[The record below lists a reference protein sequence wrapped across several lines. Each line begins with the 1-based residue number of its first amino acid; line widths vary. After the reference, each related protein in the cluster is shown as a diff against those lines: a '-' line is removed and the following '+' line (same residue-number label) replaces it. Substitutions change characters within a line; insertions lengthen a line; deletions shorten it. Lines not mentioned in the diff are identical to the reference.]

1 MRVKKFVPLAIAA
14 LLMIGAAAC
23 QLEGEEEAA
32 TLPTAGYD
40 TFKIVTDPVGLVQEK
55 DFNGAGTGRI
65 GYLWDND
72 LDGVGEK
79 FYQIN
84 KPYAGIIGLMFG
96 DDGYAS
102 GGQPFA
108 LAKLYPWQTEYEVP
122 VDILTDWVLGNAALG
137 YRKGEYVDEDNTLVY
152 IDRVKDSEEEAL
164 LTGRHETADFRFHNF
179 GVVNADSSKAAPAS
193 EGEDQGGDITP
204 SRPGDQ
210 SPKCGEYRSFCDA
223 VSDTFVSGWSKADCV
238 NNLYQRNDGN
248 YGTRYNSCL
257 ANNCKN
263 AGDVLA
269 CAKDCR
275 DQHLQDVFGCA
286 GENAPEVADVL
297 YLVGSGN
304 QVALAEKG
312 ITITGDQSLS
322 AYFMY
327 KDAECNL
334 AGGEMI
340 VTVNGAETRFGIP
353 AGVGCNSFEDRALL
367 GFTFPNLPNGE
378 YEFTVAFQDG
388 ILDQG
393 VRQLECNK
401 VGPAYTGSF
410 VVDGVSRESNGALAT
425 AYLPLDMY
433 EVYKEKLDAYTVG
446 KGFIDTRVVDPQF
459 FVDFP
464 EFDVGFIQ
472 GYIWS
477 IANTDDFGEWN
488 FQVLN
493 NSIFTTT
500 QNDRETKFDESDD
513 VQSYAFYIDQPLA
526 SGLFTFYGDAGWNL
540 YPKGPSGDNND
551 QVFVRGAFGDTWMYV
566 PFKPFNPLDP
576 NNRDTKYVGCTFD
589 ATTIASK
596 VFDAYPNGLGKNS
609 FDGMSREEFTE
620 TIQANPVAPWS
631 ACRIQCIKETMAE
644 LNGCTDLSDCV
655 DACTDSG
662 KPNPAAPVNL
672 CKYFDP
678 LYVDVTVT
686 VPPEFAASETYAALF
701 QKDEDGEWPLK
712 VGLYAQTN
720 SGQQGVPGG
729 YVDFIPGKTS
739 YRIPFPYF
747 PALPLEFLPIN
758 SATSAG
764 QAQIYLTLF
773 DKKGVAYGTPDM
785 PADASHDVPWTYLV
799 LYSYNW
805 VSPTQE
811 GWSLTELEGN
821 SITAFVNPF
830 NVNVPITF
838 GLLGGLGQDDLAP

>member
-1 MRVKKFVPLAIAA
+1 MRVKKFVPLALAA
-14 LLMIGAAAC
+14 LLVIGAAAC
-23 QLEGEEEAA
+23 QLEGEEESA

-40 TFKIVTDPVGLVQEK
+40 TFKIVTDPVGVVQER
-55 DFNGAGTGRI
+55 DFNGEGTGRF

-84 KPYAGIIGLMFG
+84 KPYAGIIGLAFG
-96 DDGYAS
+96 DDGFAT

-137 YRKGEYVDEDNTLVY
+137 YRKGEYVDQDNTLVY
-152 IDRVKDSEEEAL
+152 MDRAKDSEEEAL
-164 LTGRHETADFRFHNF
+164 LTGVHETAEFAFYNF
-179 GVVNADSSKAAPAS
+179 GLVDATAKSAPVGDSGAEDGAQPSAA
-193 EGEDQGGDITP
+193 
-204 SRPGDQ
+204 GDQ
-210 SPKCGEYRSFCDA
+210 DPKCPDYRSFCDA
-223 VSDTFVSGWSKADCV
+223 VSGTFTGGWSNADCV
-238 NNLYQRNDGN
+238 NNLFQRADGN

-257 ANNCKN
+257 MNECKN

-269 CAKDCR
+269 CAKECR
-275 DQHLQDVFGCA
+275 DLHLEDVFGCA
-286 GENAPEVADVL
+286 GEAAPEIADVL
-297 YLVGSGN
+297 YLVEADK
-304 QVALAEKG
+304 QVSLAEKG
-312 ITITGDQSLS
+312 ITITGNQSIS
-322 AYFMY
+322 AYFLY

-334 AGGEMI
+334 GGGEMI
-340 VTVNGAETRFGIP
+340 VTVNGVENRFGLP
-353 AGVGCNSFEDRALL
+353 AGLGCNSFDDKLLL

-378 YEFTVAFQDG
+378 YEFTVALQDG

-393 VRQLECNK
+393 FRQLECGK

-410 VVDGVSRESNGALAT
+410 VVDGVTRETNAALANFSFD
-425 AYLPLDMY
+425 LDMY

-446 KGFIDTRVVDPQF
+446 KGFIDTRVVNPSF

-464 EFDVGFIQ
+464 EFDVAFIQ
-472 GYIWS
+472 GYIWG

-493 NSIFTTT
+493 NTIFTTT

-513 VQSYAFYIDQPLA
+513 VQSYAFYIDQALA

-540 YPKGPSGDNND
+540 YPKGPSGDNDD
-551 QVFVRGAFGDTWMYV
+551 QAFVRGAFGDTWMYV
-566 PFKPFNPLDP
+566 PFQPFNPLDP
-576 NNRDTKYVGCTFD
+576 NKRDTKYVGCTFD
-589 ATTIASK
+589 AEVWATKI
-596 VFDAYPNGLGKNS
+596 FDNYPDGLGMDS
-609 FDGMSREEFTE
+609 FDGMSRDEFTQ
-620 TIQANPVAPWS
+620 TMQANPVAPWA

-686 VPPEFAASETYAALF
+686 VPPEFAASETYAKLF
-701 QKDEDGEWPLK
+701 QKDEEGEWPLK

-729 YVDFIPGKTS
+729 YVDFIPGKTD

-747 PALPLEFLPIN
+747 PALPLDFLPIN
-758 SATSAG
+758 SSTSAG

-773 DKKGVAYGTPDM
+773 DKNGVAYGTPDM
-785 PADASHDVPWTYLV
+785 PADAGHTVPWTYLV

-821 SITAFVNPF
+821 SISAFVNPF
-830 NVNVPITF
+830 NVTVPLTF
-838 GLLGGLGQDDLAP
+838 GLMGGLDQDDLEP